1 MLQYFCIRHIRNKRW
16 VMSRDG
22 PFFLKCFCGL
32 RSHSS
37 ILPLHSY
44 ITFFCIPRFMLPY
57 LKFCFASSKEEYFVL
72 LNHMHIPKPGTLF
85 CCPSPPPLTP
95 INLSSRLVQ
104 PSICHEQIPTYL
116 LADGQTSECMGGW
129 KGGVEVNLGIM
140 PSPPP
145 AYWGFWGPWDLM
157 KRGLPKMNIN
167 PFRPEK
173 KNSPILA
180 KIPPV
185 L

>member
-1 MLQYFCIRHIRNKRW
+1 MGPCSVVPEML
-16 VMSRDG
+16 
-22 PFFLKCFCGL
+22 L
-32 RSHSS
+32 RPACSHSS

-72 LNHMHIPKPGTLF
+72 LNHKHIPKPGTLF

-95 INLSSRLVQ
+95 IKLSSRLVQ

-140 PSPPP
+140 PSPPRILGLLRP
-145 AYWGFWGPWDLM
+145 LGPYEKAY
-157 KRGLPKMNIN
+157 
-167 PFRPEK
+167 EK
-173 KNSPILA
+173 GTT
-180 KIPPV
+180 
-185 L
+185 